1 MLTKGF
7 KDNLSSWFEIAA
19 RHEGDLRI
27 TTWVPV
33 RDDLRGADGA
43 LRLAALTFAVDSAVG
58 MSAGF
63 SALPNWV
70 VTTDIDL
77 RIFADARV
85 GPVRTEAHTLRA
97 GRSQV
102 LAEARLYD
110 EGQGDL
116 LVGHATANH
125 GALSPENGAPLE
137 LFPVG
142 EILRQSSSHAGVR
155 PQMSDTFGARVVEPG
170 IVELDMVDNARN
182 PWGIL
187 HGCLHTLLAEDAAR
201 SLVDGRITGV
211 SIRFMAPVRVGPA
224 RAHATLLA
232 SSGGS
237 AGSGGPGGSV
247 TVRVEVRDPGAH
259 DRLGSLALI
268 TVHPEANVR

>member
-102 LAEARLYD
+102 LAEPVSMTRAR
-110 EGQGDL
+110 
-116 LVGHATANH
+116 VT
-125 GALSPENGAPLE
+125 
-137 LFPVG
+137 
-142 EILRQSSSHAGVR
+142 SSSVTPRRTTERCHQR
-155 PQMSDTFGARVVEPG
+155 T
-170 IVELDMVDNARN
+170 
-182 PWGIL
+182 
-187 HGCLHTLLAEDAAR
+187 
-201 SLVDGRITGV
+201 
-211 SIRFMAPVRVGPA
+211 
-224 RAHATLLA
+224 AHPSN
-232 SSGGS
+232 SS
-237 AGSGGPGGSV
+237 P
-247 TVRVEVRDPGAH
+247 
-259 DRLGSLALI
+259 
-268 TVHPEANVR
+268 